1 MFPNSEII
9 ASLRPH
15 GKKGGVATIISQE
28 LAVKDQ
34 YIHEY
39 GVAAHICTG
48 NANLLIAN
56 IYIPPETSK
65 YGPST
70 VDGYE

>member
-1 MFPNSEII
+1 MFPNSEVI
-9 ASLRPH
+9 ASLRPY
-15 GKKGGVATIISQE
+15 GKKGGVATIISKDY
-28 LAVKDQ
+28 AVKDQ
-34 YIHEY
+34 CIHEY

-56 IYIPPETSK
+56 IYIPPESSK